1 MWLKLF
7 QLKLTGTQNE
17 ELNLADLF
25 SRKISLDEEFNELAL
40 TLKKVDKEYIKLKNE
55 REFWEL
61 TKSNHEAM
69 NHMDFNMKEKEVNSL
84 ISKTVK
90 SMISNLFED
99 HSFLVEKRQIIKRHK
114 SISQS
119 LMRNCK
125 KYIDLSPHANI
136 ASKSCILSDIQ
147 QSMEEL
153 EQCEKELSQYDTTHW
168 KAPITENL
176 HLQKT
181 P

>member
-61 TKSNHEAM
+61 TK
-69 NHMDFNMKEKEVNSL
+69 K
-84 ISKTVK
+84 
-90 SMISNLFED
+90 
-99 HSFLVEKRQIIKRHK
+99 
-114 SISQS
+114 
-119 LMRNCK
+119 
-125 KYIDLSPHANI
+125 
-136 ASKSCILSDIQ
+136 
-147 QSMEEL
+147 
-153 EQCEKELSQYDTTHW
+153 
-168 KAPITENL
+168 
-176 HLQKT
+176 
-181 P
+181 